1 MSRSDHDLHEDRP
14 LPRAPADGAVPTE
27 QRALTGWA
35 NTSPTTATVAH
46 PRHADELAHLLATAP
61 STASGGRGIIARGLG
76 RSYGDPAQNAGGLVA
91 DTTAISGIHHLDLE
105 QGIVTADAGT
115 SLDALMRWLVPLGWF
130 VPVTP
135 GTRQVTV
142 GGAIAAD
149 VHGKNHHVA
158 GSWCDAVDA
167 ITIVTPA
174 HGKRRITPT
183 SDPDLFWATAG
194 GMGLTGIVL
203 DATFRLKRIETSL
216 VSVDTD
222 RTPDLET
229 TLALMESGDDA
240 YDYSVAWIDLMAE
253 GASMGR
259 SVLGRGRFATLDQL
273 SPKQRRDPLR
283 FDARTLVTAPELVP
297 PHLINRLTI
306 KAFNELWYRK
316 APKRRRDELQKIA
329 TFWHPL
335 DLVDRW
341 NRAYGRTGLLQWQFV
356 VPFAAD
362 DVLRSIIGELSRSGS
377 PSFLAVLKRMGPGN
391 PGPLSFPIE
400 GWTLAFDV
408 PASLGAPLGALL
420 DRLDD
425 EVVAAGGRLYLAKDS
440 RMRPELLEA
449 MYPRLDEWLAVR
461 RDVDPDGVLASDLA
475 RRLRLL

>member
-1 MSRSDHDLHEDRP
+1 VTDR
-14 LPRAPADGAVPTE
+14 TE
-27 QRALTGWA
+27 TQTETTVERRALTGWA
-35 NTSPTTATVAH
+35 NTAPTVATVVH
-46 PRHADELAHLLATAP
+46 PAHADDLAALLAEARPTA
-61 STASGGRGIIARGLG
+61 AGGRGIIARGLG
-76 RSYGDPAQNAGGLVA
+76 RSYGDPAQNAGGVVA
-91 DTTAISGIHHLDLE
+91 DTTGLSGIHHLDLE

-158 GSWCDAVDA
+158 GSWCNAVEA
-167 ITIVTPA
+167 ITLVTPA
-174 HGKRRITPT
+174 HGKQRITPS

-222 RTPDLET
+222 RTPDLDA
-229 TLALMESGDDA
+229 TLALMERDDDA
-240 YDYSVAWIDLMAE
+240 YDYSVAWIDLMAK
-253 GASMGR
+253 GRAMGR

-273 SPKQRRDPLR
+273 SSRQRRDPLA
-283 FDARTLVTAPELVP
+283 FTSRTFATAPAVVP
-297 PHLINRLTI
+297 PHLVNAASI

-316 APKRRRDELQKIA
+316 APRRRRDQLQTIGA
-329 TFWHPL
+329 FWHPL

-341 NRAYGRTGLLQWQFV
+341 NRIYGRTGLLQWQFV
-356 VPFAAD
+356 VPLEAVD
-362 DVLRSIIGELSRSGS
+362 ELRAITAELSRSGC

-408 PASLGAPLGALL
+408 PASLGAPLAQLL
-420 DRLDD
+420 DRLD
-425 EVVAAGGRLYLAKDS
+425 ERVVAAGGRVYLAKDS
-440 RMRPELLEA
+440 RMRPELLGA
-449 MYPRLDEWLAVR
+449 MYPQLDAWRAVR
-461 RDVDPDGVLASDLA
+461 REVDPDGVLASDLA
-475 RRLRLL
+475 RRLHLL